1 MKITKDQLRRIIR
14 ESVHAYGLEPEL
26 SWFDR
31 LAAERGYAPLPIGS
45 DFGEGGWEIDDDVYA
60 TAFGDFNP
68 LTGEDDRIY
77 VYQLVPGDVNDG
89 YADTMIDDELGYV
102 DSVEELDALLS
113 KLS

>member
-1 MKITKDQLRRIIR
+1 M
-14 ESVHAYGLEPEL
+14 
-26 SWFDR
+26 
-31 LAAERGYAPLPIGS
+31 
-45 DFGEGGWEIDDDVYA
+45 YA